1 MEIKKQI
8 DMNVQEIYKA
18 VPAAFWEG
26 DLVLSRVEAIRGET
40 SNRFSLSFSHNE
52 SIVNIH
58 FWLRQYSRLYCER
71 RKNIFRLESCLCH
84 NSLVLFVCQEKLE
97 DHCKLRD

>member
-1 MEIKKQI
+1 
-8 DMNVQEIYKA
+8 MNVQEIYKA
-18 VPAAFWEG
+18 APAAFW

-58 FWLRQYSRLYCER
+58 FWLRQYSSVLYC
-71 RKNIFRLESCLCH
+71 
-84 NSLVLFVCQEKLE
+84 
-97 DHCKLRD
+97 